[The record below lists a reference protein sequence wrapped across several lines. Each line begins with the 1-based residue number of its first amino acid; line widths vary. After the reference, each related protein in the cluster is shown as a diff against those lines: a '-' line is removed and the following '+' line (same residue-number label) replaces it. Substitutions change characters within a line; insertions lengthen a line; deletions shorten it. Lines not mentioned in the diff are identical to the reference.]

1 MEIEMKCIMGK
12 LNHPNHNGRIYNS
25 DMMENAINKWKKDGN
40 KMVELAPD
48 YGQLDHFSESHIK
61 NIVGSVKDIW
71 IENGNVF
78 GKVQLLDT
86 PRGKIAKEMINAG
99 KEFQISPRMLG
110 EKIPVLDEEGNPK
123 FDDEGNQIYEIKDV
137 NVISFDIV

>member
-1 MEIEMKCIMGK
+1 MEIEMKCIMGE

-40 KMVELAPD
+40 KLVELDPD
-48 YGQLDHFSESHIK
+48 YGQLDHFSESHIE
-61 NIVGSVKDIW
+61 NTVGSVKDIW

-99 KEFQISPRMLG
+99 KEFQINPRMLG

-123 FDDEGNQIYEIKDV
+123 FDAEGNQIYEIKDV